1 MMRIALDYS
10 VDSSRLS
17 FWRLGS
23 ILIAAAVLIGLGWDA
38 YQLKTQLQG
47 LEILVLERQRAAT
60 PSRPVTSNEQAANDN
75 RIVEANRLLAEL
87 GVPWN
92 RLFSS
97 LEATAST
104 KITILEIKPDAA
116 KGRLRVSG
124 EAQDMAA
131 LMSYVRTL
139 EALDTLRDVSIQE
152 HKAFANQA
160 QQTVAFRLQA
170 VWETQ
175 L

>member
-1 MMRIALDYS
+1 MRITLDYS
-10 VDSSRLS
+10 TDSSKLSLWRLS
-17 FWRLGS
+17 S
-23 ILIAAAVLIGLGWDA
+23 ILILASVLIWLGMDA

-47 LEILVLERQRAAT
+47 LEFRILERQRAS
-60 PSRPVTSNEQAANDN
+60 PPIRPVTSNKQESNEN
-75 RIVEANRLLAEL
+75 RIVEANQLLAEL

-97 LEATAST
+97 LEGTATPQ
-104 KITILEIKPDAA
+104 ITILKIKPEAA
-116 KGRLRVSG
+116 KGRLTISG
-124 EAQDMAA
+124 EARNMSA
-131 LMSYVRTL
+131 LLSYVRTL

-152 HKAFANQA
+152 HEALANQS
-160 QQTVAFRLQA
+160 QKTVAFRLQA